1 MFKNRFLLN
10 LVLVSVLFAGVLS
23 IIACGPGGGEDDRTA
38 AYDFEI
44 NVPEDSAYTFPQP
57 VTGERRRY
65 NNKVIVTDAS
75 GLPRQGIEVT
85 FEWHGDAFGGFCE
98 DKDCNTLKTDPFASF
113 DAVTDENGKI
123 EINYMT
129 ALFSSLSAEATYT
142 LGYMASSGAV
152 SAKHTDSVTVPATTP
167 PLAISTAAILPDGTV
182 GTVYSTTLTA
192 TGGTSPYTWAL
203 TSGSLPSGLILSGD
217 SIIGTPTTAATSL
230 FEVTVTDSAATTASV
245 SKTFSLTIVP

>member
-23 IIACGPGGGEDDRTA
+23 IIACGPGGGENSEEA
-38 AYDFEI
+38 AYNFTISVAADTTYDY
-44 NVPEDSAYTFPQP
+44 PDP
-57 VTGERRRY
+57 VTGGFVYHTDYIIQVRDAAGKPV
-65 NNKVIVTDAS
+65 NGVKVKILAHGTGINSFYTDN
-75 GLPRQGIEVT
+75 T
-85 FEWHGDAFGGFCE
+85 FA
-98 DKDCNTLKTDPFASF
+98 TPITDPFYR
-113 DAVTDENGKI
+113 VTDENGVI
-123 EINYMT
+123 LVNYNAGPFT
-129 ALFSSLSAEATYT
+129 SGTDEATYT
-142 LGYMASSGAV
+142 YGFRVQSGGIESV
-152 SAKHTDSVTVPATTP
+152 HTDTVTVPATTP

-217 SIIGTPTTAATSL
+217 SIIGTPTTAGTSL
-230 FEVTVTDSAATTASV
+230 FEVTVTESAATPASV